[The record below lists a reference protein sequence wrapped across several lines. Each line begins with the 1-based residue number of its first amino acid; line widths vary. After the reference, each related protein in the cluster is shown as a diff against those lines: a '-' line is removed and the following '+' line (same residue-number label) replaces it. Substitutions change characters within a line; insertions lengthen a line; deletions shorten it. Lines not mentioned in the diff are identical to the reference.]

1 VPIGPDQALQTP
13 INWKNNLKHPK
24 SRSACHFDDKK
35 SGISTKSGQIK
46 SAHAILR
53 LKRRYTMND
62 EKVLCSNVLTIRF
75 DQLEDNRVNWYV
87 EPDDK
92 VWETQSLS
100 LIELAESGAPLS
112 ALAIRALWKLCMDGL
127 VFNSLEQANSI
138 NFDVS
143 KRLVSGPVVAELDL
157 APEGVTIN

>member
-1 VPIGPDQALQTP
+1 
-13 INWKNNLKHPK
+13 
-24 SRSACHFDDKK
+24 
-35 SGISTKSGQIK
+35 
-46 SAHAILR
+46 
-53 LKRRYTMND
+53 MND
-62 EKVLCSNVLTIRF
+62 EKVLCTNVLTIRF

>member
-1 VPIGPDQALQTP
+1 
-13 INWKNNLKHPK
+13 
-24 SRSACHFDDKK
+24 
-35 SGISTKSGQIK
+35 
-46 SAHAILR
+46 
-53 LKRRYTMND
+53 MND

-112 ALAIRALWKLCMDGL
+112 ALAIRALWKMCIDGL

-138 NFDVS
+138 NVDIR
-143 KRLVSGPVVAELDL
+143 KRLVAGPVVAELDL
-157 APEGVTIN
+157 GPGGVTIN